1 MFSINNKWSAYWE
14 VAEVNGLRLRD
25 AVKSIVL
32 LSFSEEEKNETYNY
46 KNIDFYIS
54 NLIDFKKSNYLAVWL

>member
-1 MFSINNKWSAYWE
+1 MICLFFYWE